1 MHTNFPCPSG
11 TAATTRSLSVSILS
25 SAIVVSGG
33 NRGNYVEITEVY
45 GVHVEKKDAVFFPAR
60 SRKTPVHQAI
70 PSGQKQQSFHSSI
83 F

>member
-11 TAATTRSLSVSILS
+11 TAATIRSLSVSILS
-25 SAIVVSGG
+25 SAIVVSG
-33 NRGNYVEITEVY
+33 GNYVEITEVY